1 MVEYETFSHRPH
13 PMNQSTSL
21 SPRSTWSSRWA
32 YILVTIG
39 SSVGLGNVWRF
50 PYIAGTQ
57 GGSAFVLVY
66 LICILLIG
74 IPLLMAETLIGRRG
88 RGNPAASMLRVA
100 EESGRSSW
108 WSLLGWTGMLGAL
121 LILSYYCVVAGWI
134 VNYLGKLLAGQEIT
148 TAAEAA
154 ESFSALLASP
164 GELILCQSIFLILT
178 VIVVARGVVAGI
190 ERANRVM
197 MPALFIILVLLTL
210 WSGFAGDM
218 RQSWHFMSDFKPE
231 AITGTVILTAL
242 GHAFYSLS
250 LGMGTIMAY
259 GSYLNKQVNIA
270 SSSLWVAAAGTLVG
284 ILVGLAIFSLTFGY
298 GLTPSEGPGLILKA
312 LPITFA
318 HMPGGRL
325 FGILFF
331 ILVLFAAWTS
341 SISMSEP
348 FVAWLTERLGI
359 RRPLA
364 AWGAGLFTWLSGI
377 GVCLSFNHGQHF
389 LLFGKNLFDFL
400 DFSASCIAIP
410 LTGLAIALFVGWFMK
425 KTTVA
430 EEIALPS
437 SSFSLWFCILRYLVP
452 LAIIV
457 VLIRALGGM

>member
-1 MVEYETFSHRPH
+1 SFS
-13 PMNQSTSL
+13 S
-21 SPRSTWSSRWA
+21 RSTWSNRWA

-39 SSVGLGNVWRF
+39 SSVGLGNIWRF

-66 LICILLIG
+66 LICILLVG

-100 EESGRSSW
+100 GESGCSSW
-108 WSLLGWTGMLGAL
+108 WGVLGWTGMLGAL
-121 LILSYYCVVAGWI
+121 LILSYYSVVAGWI
-134 VNYLGKLLAGQEIT
+134 VSYLGKLLVGEQIT

-164 GELILCQSIFLILT
+164 GELILSHSIFLILT
-178 VIVVARGVVAGI
+178 VAVVARGVVAGI
-190 ERANRVM
+190 ERANRVL
-197 MPALFIILVLLTL
+197 MPALFIILLLLTL
-210 WSGFAGDM
+210 WGGFAGDM
-218 RQSWHFMSDFKPE
+218 RQAWHFMFDFKPE
-231 AITGTVILTAL
+231 AITGTVILTAM
-242 GHAFYSLS
+242 GHAFFSQS
-250 LGMGTIMAY
+250 LGMGAIMAY
-259 GSYLNKQVNIA
+259 GSYLNRQVSIA
-270 SSSLWVAAAGTLVG
+270 NSSLWVAAAGTLVG
-284 ILVGLAIFSLTFGY
+284 LLAGLAIFSLTFGY
-298 GLTPSEGPGLILKA
+298 GLKPSEGSGLILKT

-331 ILVLFAAWTS
+331 TLVLFAAWTS
-341 SISMSEP
+341 AISLVEP

-364 AWGAGLFTWLSGI
+364 TWGTGLFTWLVGI
-377 GVCLSFNHGQHF
+377 GVCLSFNHWRNF

-400 DFSASCIAIP
+400 DFSASCVAMP

-425 KTTVA
+425 RTAVV

-437 SSFSLWFCILRYLVP
+437 SFFSLWFYILRYLVP
-452 LAIIV
+452 LAIVMIFA
-457 VLIRALGGM
+457 RALGWM